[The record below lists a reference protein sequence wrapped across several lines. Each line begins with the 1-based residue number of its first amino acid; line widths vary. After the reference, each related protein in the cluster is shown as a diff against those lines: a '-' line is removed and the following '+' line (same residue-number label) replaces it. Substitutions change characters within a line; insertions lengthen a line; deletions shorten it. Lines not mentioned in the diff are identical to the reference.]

1 MSDPALSSEELD
13 FIREVFS
20 SQLIGKPLSIPAFK
34 VDGGP
39 LANALLTRL
48 GLHANLSLE
57 AKLDRCHVSFPLQL
71 VEDEL
76 HGLQLEMG
84 APNIFEEGA
93 VRRPWR
99 LELDEPLALRNRQ
112 GRVNAL
118 RVLELAPASVVLGS
132 TDGRSPPEY
141 FDLWLSLP
149 GADSMPLHGRL
160 IRRVSGTRAAYQ
172 LTLQHQEHGE
182 RIRQFIFEQYRQRHP
197 QLQIAG

>member
-1 MSDPALSSEELD
+1 MQELLAAQRDSFMAAL
-13 FIREVFS
+13 
-20 SQLIGKPLSIPAFK
+20 P
-34 VDGGP
+34 
-39 LANALLTRL
+39 
-48 GLHANLSLE
+48 
-57 AKLDRCHVSFPLQL
+57 
-71 VEDEL
+71 
-76 HGLQLEMG
+76 
-84 APNIFEEGA
+84 
-93 VRRPWR
+93 
-99 LELDEPLALRNRQ
+99 EPLALRNRQ

-172 LTLQHQEHGE
+172 LKLQHQEHGE